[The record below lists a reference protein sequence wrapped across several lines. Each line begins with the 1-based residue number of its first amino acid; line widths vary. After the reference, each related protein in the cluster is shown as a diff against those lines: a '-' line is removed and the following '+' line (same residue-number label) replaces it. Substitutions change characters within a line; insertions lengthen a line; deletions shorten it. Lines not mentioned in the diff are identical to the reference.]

1 MLYTAEFGN
10 RNVLHNLSNEIK
22 LKETQK
28 KSLKMES
35 EPKWV
40 T

>member
-10 RNVLHNLSNEIK
+10 MNILHNLSNEIK
-22 LKETQK
+22 ENQK

-35 EPKWV
+35 KPKWV
-40 T
+40 TL